1 MTVAGAALG
10 PPPPA
15 SAAAG
20 LEARAELR
28 FERDADGRTTL
39 VHQYCE
45 YPHHVVKPLY
55 LDPGRP
61 DLPTLCLQSVSGG
74 LFAGDRLSLRVE
86 IGEAAR
92 VRLVTQAATKIHRS
106 DGELAATRVELRVA
120 ASGSVEY
127 SADPLILFP
136 DARAASST
144 RVRLAPGARAVVR
157 EAFLHH
163 APAAAAPGLF
173 RAFESEL
180 IVIDA
185 GGEPRAVDRQRI
197 ADPARRP
204 ELRETLRRFP
214 AQGAVYALGLGVT
227 GDGGCLGALRA
238 AVAPLDVWAG
248 ASLLPNGCGAYLRV
262 LARDG
267 HALRTAL
274 DAAAGAA
281 FQRGAR

>member
-10 PPPPA
+10 RPPPA
-15 SAAAG
+15 PASAG
-20 LEARAELR
+20 SEARAELR

-55 LDPGRP
+55 LDPARP

-74 LFAGDRLSLRVE
+74 LFAGDRLALRLE

-92 VRLVTQAATKIHRS
+92 ARITTQAATKVHRS
-106 DGELAATRVELRVA
+106 DGELAVSCVDLRVA
-120 ASGSVEY
+120 AGGCLEY
-127 SADPLILFP
+127 AADPLILFP
-136 DARAASST
+136 DARAVLST
-144 RVRLAPGARAVVR
+144 RVELAPGARVLVR

-163 APAAAAPGLF
+163 APATASGLF
-173 RAFESEL
+173 RFFESEL
-180 IVIDA
+180 IVSNAD
-185 GGEPRAVDRQRI
+185 GEPWAVDRQRI
-197 ADPARRP
+197 AEPQRRP

-214 AQGAVYALGLGVT
+214 AQGAVYALGAPF
-227 GDGGCLGALRA
+227 DGGFVGDLRA
-238 AVAPLDVWAG
+238 AVAPLDAWAG

-262 LARDG
+262 LAPDG

-274 DAAAGAA
+274 DAAVNVASSVG
-281 FQRGAR
+281 

>member
-10 PPPPA
+10 RPPPA
-15 SAAAG
+15 PADAG

-55 LDPGRP
+55 LDPERP

-74 LFAGDRLSLRVE
+74 LFAGDRLSLYVE

-106 DGELAATRVELRVA
+106 DGDLAATRVDLRVA
-120 ASGSVEY
+120 ASGCVEY
-127 SADPLILFP
+127 AADPLILFP

-163 APAAAAPGLF
+163 APEDAAPGLF
-173 RAFESEL
+173 RLFESEL
-180 IVIDA
+180 IVSDA
-185 GGEPRAVDRQRI
+185 DGEQRAVDRQRI
-197 ADPARRP
+197 ADPQRRP

-214 AQGAVYALGLGVT
+214 AQGAVYALGAPF
-227 GDGGCLGALRA
+227 DGGFVGDLRA
-238 AVAPLDVWAG
+238 AVAPLDAWAG

-262 LARDG
+262 LAPDG

-274 DAAAGAA
+274 DAAAEAA
-281 FQRGAR
+281 FQRGVK

>member
-10 PPPPA
+10 RPPPTPA
-15 SAAAG
+15 DAG

-55 LDPGRP
+55 LDPERP

-74 LFAGDRLSLRVE
+74 LFAGDRLALRVE

-92 VRLVTQAATKIHRS
+92 ARITTQAATKVHRS
-106 DGELAATRVELRVA
+106 DGELAASRVELRVA
-120 ASGSVEY
+120 PTGCLEY
-127 SADPLILFP
+127 AADPLILFP
-136 DARAASST
+136 DARAAAST
-144 RVRLAPGARAVVR
+144 RVELAPGARVLVR

-163 APAAAAPGLF
+163 APATASGLF
-173 RAFESEL
+173 RFFESEL
-180 IVIDA
+180 IVSDTD
-185 GGEPRAVDRQRI
+185 GEQRAVDRQRI
-197 ADPARRP
+197 ADPQRRP

-214 AQGAVYALGLGVT
+214 AQGAVYALGAPF
-227 GDGGCLGALRA
+227 DGGFVGDLRA
-238 AVAPLDVWAG
+238 SVAPLDAWAG

-262 LARDG
+262 LAPDG

-274 DAAAGAA
+274 DAAVNVASSVG
-281 FQRGAR
+281 

>member
-1 MTVAGAALG
+1 MPKTAPRTVSHRA
-10 PPPPA
+10 PPTPA
-15 SAAAG
+15 PAG

-55 LDPGRP
+55 LDPEHP
-61 DLPTLCLQSVSGG
+61 DLPTLCLQSASGG

-86 IGEAAR
+86 IGEAAH

-106 DGELAATRVELRVA
+106 DGEVAISRVELLVA
-120 ASGSVEY
+120 RGGCVEY

-136 DARAASST
+136 GARAASAT
-144 RVRLAPGARAVVR
+144 RVELAPGARAVVR

-173 RAFESEL
+173 RAFQSEL
-180 IVIDA
+180 IVSAAD
-185 GGEPRAVDRQRI
+185 GEQRAVDRQRI
-197 ADPARRP
+197 IEPQRRP

-214 AQGAVYALGLGVT
+214 VQGAVYALGAPF
-227 GDGGCLGALRA
+227 DGEFAGALRT
-238 AVAPLDVWAG
+238 AVNPLGSWAG
-248 ASLLPNGCGAYLRV
+248 VSLLPNGCGAYVRV

-267 HALRTAL
+267 HGLRTTL
-274 DAAAGAA
+274 DAAADLA
-281 FQRGAR
+281 FQLLLG

>member
-10 PPPPA
+10 RPPPA
-15 SAAAG
+15 PADAG
-20 LEARAELR
+20 VEARAELR

-55 LDPGRP
+55 LDPERP

-106 DGELAATRVELRVA
+106 DGDLAATRVDLRVA
-120 ASGSVEY
+120 ASGCLEY

-144 RVRLAPGARAVVR
+144 RVRLAPGAQALVR

-163 APAAAAPGLF
+163 APATASGLF
-173 RAFESEL
+173 RLFESEL
-180 IVIDA
+180 IVSNVD
-185 GGEPRAVDRQRI
+185 GEQRAVDRQRI
-197 ADPARRP
+197 ADPQRRP

-214 AQGAVYALGLGVT
+214 AQGAVYALGAPF
-227 GDGGCLGALRA
+227 DGGCVGDLRA

-262 LARDG
+262 LAPDG

-274 DAAAGAA
+274 DAAAETA
-281 FQRGAR
+281 FQRGVE